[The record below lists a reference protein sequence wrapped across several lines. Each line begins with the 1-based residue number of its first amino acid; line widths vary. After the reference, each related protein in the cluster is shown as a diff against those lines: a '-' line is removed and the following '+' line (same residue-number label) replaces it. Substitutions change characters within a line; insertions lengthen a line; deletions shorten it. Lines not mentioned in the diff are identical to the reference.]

1 MLNLMKLELKKNKIR
16 GNILGGFIATFLIM
30 FFVIVLNY
38 DNTEELPFS
47 DYDSIFAFINTF
59 TSITF
64 TIFASVLLAKYIID
78 EYKSGSITVLFMYP
92 LERKKLLLA
101 KIAVVFLFT
110 FLFGIISRVVIFAG
124 FYWYNQYAHFIPG
137 TLGTELLLQQGV
149 GVLVNSVMVS
159 CISLASLYFGMRKHS
174 VPATIVS
181 AIIIGV
187 ILNSTSGT
195 NGFTLNSI
203 IIIPATFA
211 VIGIL
216 VAYLAI
222 RNVEVKDVM

>member
-1 MLNLMKLELKKNKIR
+1 MLNLMKLELKKYKIG
-16 GNILGGFIATFLIM
+16 GNIRGGFIAIFLIM

-38 DNTEELPFS
+38 DRTEEVPFS
-47 DYDSIFAFINTF
+47 GYDEVFVFINSL

-92 LERKKLLLA
+92 LERKKLLTA

-110 FLFGIISRVVIFAG
+110 FLFGIISPVVAFSG
-124 FYWYNQYAHFIPG
+124 FYLYNQYAHFI
-137 TLGTELLLQQGV
+137 TSELEATLLLQQGI
-149 GVLVNSVMVS
+149 GILVNSAMVS
-159 CISLASLYFGMRKHS
+159 CISLVSLYFGMRKHS

-181 AIIIGV
+181 AIIIGA
-187 ILNSTSGT
+187 ILNSTSG
-195 NGFTLNSI
+195 NDFTLNSI

-216 VAYLAI
+216 VAYLSI
-222 RNVEVKDVM
+222 RNVENKDVV